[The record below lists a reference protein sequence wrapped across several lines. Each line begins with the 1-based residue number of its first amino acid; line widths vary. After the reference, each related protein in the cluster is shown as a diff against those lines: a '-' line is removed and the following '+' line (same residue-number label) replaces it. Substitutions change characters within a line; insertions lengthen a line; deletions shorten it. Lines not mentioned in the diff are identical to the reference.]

1 MSLADRL
8 KDAGSG
14 HRPGLPCRLGSLL
27 RGKEIQETDKE
38 YLLKVLDTP
47 PGDPRR
53 VPTTSIAEALR
64 LEGHNIGVAAV
75 QRHRRRECRCYGP
88 SPKFEED

>member
-8 KDAGSG
+8 KEAGSG

-27 RGKEIQETDKE
+27 RGKEIQEDDRE
-38 YLLKVLDTP
+38 YLLKVLEVPT
-47 PGDPRR
+47 GDPRR
-53 VPTTSIAEALR
+53 VPTTAIAEALR

-75 QRHRRRECRCYGP
+75 QRHRRHECRCYGP

>member
-8 KDAGSG
+8 KGAGSV

-27 RGKEIQETDKE
+27 RGKDMPDSDKE
-38 YLLKVLDTP
+38 YLLKMLEIA

-53 VPTTSIAEALR
+53 IPTTAIAEALR
-64 LEGHNIGVAAV
+64 LEGFNIGVAAV
-75 QRHRRRECRCYGP
+75 QRHRRQECRCFGP